1 MPIFPLPKEVGVS
14 LAQAYKKMYY
24 EEYKVPESVSEQDEF
39 IFNMIDEFYTVGS
52 HTGFVMGEFVGLIEH
67 MKEKELPADIIK
79 EAETVFSA
87 VNGHL
92 SEYHDSIYGMVK
104 DEWERLGKPLSMEEH
119 LRRKAEADRYN
130 NNKHD
135 W

>member
-1 MPIFPLPKEVGVS
+1 
-14 LAQAYKKMYY
+14 MYY

-39 IFNMIDEFYTVGS
+39 IFNMIDGFYTVRS

-67 MKEKELPADIIK
+67 MKENGLPADIIK
-79 EAETVFSA
+79 KAETVFSA
-87 VNGHL
+87 VNDHL
-92 SEYHDSIYGMVK
+92 SEYKDIYSMAK
-104 DEWERLGKPLSMEEH
+104 AEWERLGKPLSMEEH

-130 NNKHD
+130 NNKQD